1 MTEISLT
8 YNNKEYVLNGLADTD
23 LKITV
28 KAGTVGDVKSIKTPV
43 SRTLKIPKSAKNIK
57 AFGNL
62 GTIGAANYLAYNE
75 ASAKVKSN
83 NIDIF
88 SKAKV
93 YARNK
98 PHSYSC
104 IFKEG
109 AGNFFDEIEGLSIK
123 DIDFS
128 DLVENWNKG
137 NIIAANANNDGL
149 IYPIID
155 YGLGNTHTGYTACQ
169 EMPPAIFLST
179 IFERI
184 FNQSFNPTLSKDYS
198 LVSDISTDANYQTY
212 IVPLTENN
220 ITDADIAKIEANRQ
234 DNADITSFPNIIS
247 FNGSGSD
254 VIPVIISTDLNI
266 VQSGTPVTRNIYN
279 IFADG
284 VFSFSSDVRVNIPS
298 SGTITAILFQNT
310 TELDSASI
318 TSSGITTL
326 SATDIKCEK
335 GDHIFVEVRLSS
347 GGGEIKT
354 PCTFAC
360 TNAEIEKTGFQLPFD
375 IASNLPDISQMDFIK
390 EVMSFFALIPDYDT
404 KTNTIIF
411 KKFSYITD
419 QITSGNPRDLT
430 GKLDITKIGTVDNV
444 PNNYSFISLAKTNK
458 MNWTNDDAGNIPAQ
472 SGQGQFE
479 LNGVNYKGEKSF
491 ITSVFSSS
499 NMNFIFNQLAT
510 SIPVIPV
517 FENVETVRTRVNE
530 FKARILQVQKTT
542 IDLDYSDDDGTT
554 TTTETGN
561 IPIAKILD
569 WSLLKAEYYTE
580 YISAINEPDTP
591 IINIVFTALDFASF
605 DKFQPVYFEE
615 LNGYYWCFELNF
627 VPNNIS
633 TMKLLKLK

>member
-1 MTEISLT
+1 
-8 YNNKEYVLNGLADTD
+8 
-23 LKITV
+23 
-28 KAGTVGDVKSIKTPV
+28 
-43 SRTLKIPKSAKNIK
+43 
-57 AFGNL
+57 
-62 GTIGAANYLAYNE
+62 
-75 ASAKVKSN
+75 
-83 NIDIF
+83 
-88 SKAKV
+88 
-93 YARNK
+93 
-98 PHSYSC
+98 
-104 IFKEG
+104 
-109 AGNFFDEIEGLSIK
+109 
-123 DIDFS
+123 
-128 DLVENWNKG
+128 
-137 NIIAANANNDGL
+137 
-149 IYPIID
+149 
-155 YGLGNTHTGYTACQ
+155 
-169 EMPPAIFLST
+169 
-179 IFERI
+179 
-184 FNQSFNPTLSKDYS
+184 
-198 LVSDISTDANYQTY
+198 
-212 IVPLTENN
+212 
-220 ITDADIAKIEANRQ
+220 
-234 DNADITSFPNIIS
+234 
-247 FNGSGSD
+247 
-254 VIPVIISTDLNI
+254 
-266 VQSGTPVTRNIYN
+266 
-279 IFADG
+279 
-284 VFSFSSDVRVNIPS
+284 
-298 SGTITAILFQNT
+298 
-310 TELDSASI
+310 
-318 TSSGITTL
+318 
-326 SATDIKCEK
+326 
-335 GDHIFVEVRLSS
+335 
-347 GGGEIKT
+347 
-354 PCTFAC
+354 
-360 TNAEIEKTGFQLPFD
+360 
-375 IASNLPDISQMDFIK
+375 
-390 EVMSFFALIPDYDT
+390 LIPDYDT

-419 QITSGNPRDLT
+419 QITSGKTKDLT

-530 FKARILQVQKTT
+530 FKARILQVEKTT
-542 IDLDYSDDDGTT
+542 IDLDYSDDDGDT